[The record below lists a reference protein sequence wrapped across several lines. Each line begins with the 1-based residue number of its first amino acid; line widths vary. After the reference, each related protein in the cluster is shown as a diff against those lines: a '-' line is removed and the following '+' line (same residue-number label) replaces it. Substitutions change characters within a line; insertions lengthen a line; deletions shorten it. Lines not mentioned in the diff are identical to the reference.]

1 MFLNMFKTL
10 KFIIKHPL
18 NKDNKIK
25 SIINFFR
32 WQLGSRILKKPVI
45 VNFVNQSRLIVKKSM
60 TGATGNIYTGLHEF
74 EDMSFV
80 LHLLR
85 KDEVML
91 DIGANI
97 GSYTIL
103 AGAVIGA
110 KIFSFEPIPDTFRC
124 LIDNVNINGI
134 YEKVKCYNIG
144 LADKNGILK
153 FTSNLGT
160 NNHVVFNTSSI
171 KNIDIIDVPVRKLD
185 TIVSGCDPLLIKID
199 VEGFELQVLKGADEI
214 LKSKSLLAVIIETFG
229 KNNLDKQMSKYGFKP
244 FTYNPFNREIS
255 PFDSKKVA
263 SNNTIY
269 IFIKNIEKVN
279 ERIKSATKFLI
290 NDKEI

>member
-45 VNFVNQSRLIVKKSM
+45 INFVNRSRLIVEKGM

-85 KDEVML
+85 KDDLML

-103 AGAVIGA
+103 AGAEVGA
-110 KIFSFEPIPDTFRC
+110 KCFAFEPIPETFRC

-153 FTSNLGT
+153 FTSNLNT
-160 NNHVVFNTSSI
+160 TNHVVFNTSSI
-171 KNIDIIDVPVRKLD
+171 KNVDIIDVPVRKLD

-244 FTYNPFNREIS
+244 FTYNPFNREVS
-255 PFDSKKVA
+255 PFDSKKVT

-269 IFIKNIEKVN
+269 IKNIEKVN

>member
-10 KFIIKHPL
+10 IFIIKHPL

-45 VNFVNQSRLIVKKSM
+45 INFVNRSRLIVEKGM

-85 KDEVML
+85 KDDLML

-103 AGAVIGA
+103 AGAEVGA
-110 KIFSFEPIPDTFRC
+110 KCFAFEPIPETFRC
-124 LIDNVNINGI
+124 LVDNVNINGI

-153 FTSNLGT
+153 FTSNLNT
-160 NNHVVFNTSSI
+160 TNHVVFNTSSI
-171 KNIDIIDVPVRKLD
+171 KNVDIIDVPVRKLD

-244 FTYNPFNREIS
+244 FTYNPFNREVS
-255 PFDSKKVA
+255 PFDSKKVT

-269 IFIKNIEKVN
+269 IKNIEKVN

>member
-25 SIINFFR
+25 SILNFFR

-60 TGATGNIYTGLHEF
+60 TGATGNIYIGLHEF
-74 EDMSFV
+74 EDMFFV

-110 KIFSFEPIPDTFRC
+110 KIFSFEPIPETFRC

-160 NNHVVFNTSSI
+160 TNHVVFNTSSI

-244 FTYNPFNREIS
+244 FMYNPFNREIS

-269 IFIKNIEKVN
+269 IKNVEKVN

>member
-1 MFLNMFKTL
+1 MLLKMLRTL

-18 NKDNKIK
+18 NRDNKIK
-25 SIINFFR
+25 SIIKYFR
-32 WQLGSRILKKPVI
+32 WQLGIRMLKKPVI
-45 VNFVNQSRLIVKKSM
+45 VNFVNQSRLIVKKGM
-60 TGATGNIYTGLHEF
+60 TGATGNIYTGLQEF

-85 KDEVML
+85 KDDVMI

-110 KIFSFEPIPDTFRC
+110 KTFSFEPIPETFRC

-134 YEKVKCYNIG
+134 FNKVKCYNIG
-144 LADKNGILK
+144 IADKNGILK
-153 FTSNLGT
+153 FTSNLDT
-160 NNHVVFNTSSI
+160 TNHVIINDSFI
-171 KNIDIIDVPVRKLD
+171 KNIDNIIDVPVRKLD
-185 TIVSGCDPLLIKID
+185 TIISGCNPLLIKID

-214 LKSKSLLAVIIETFG
+214 LKSKSLLAVIIETFS
-229 KNNLDKQMSKYGFKP
+229 KNNMNKQMSKYGFKP
-244 FTYNPFNREIS
+244 FMYNSFNRKIL
-255 PFDSKKVA
+255 PFDSKIST

-269 IFIKNIEKVN
+269 IKDIEKVK
-279 ERIKSATKFLI
+279 ERIKSAPKFLI
-290 NDKEI
+290 DYKKI

>member
-25 SIINFFR
+25 NIINFFR

-45 VNFVNQSRLIVKKSM
+45 INFVNRSRLIVEKGM

-74 EDMSFV
+74 EGMSFV

-103 AGAVIGA
+103 AGAVVGA
-110 KIFSFEPIPDTFRC
+110 KCFAFEPIPETFRW

-134 YEKVKCYNIG
+134 YEKVKCYNMG

-160 NNHVVFNTSSI
+160 TNHVVFNTSSI

-269 IFIKNIEKVN
+269 IKNIEKVN

>member
-25 SIINFFR
+25 NIINFFR

-45 VNFVNQSRLIVKKSM
+45 INFVNRSRLIVEKGM

-74 EDMSFV
+74 EGMSFV

-103 AGAVIGA
+103 AGAVVGA
-110 KIFSFEPIPDTFRC
+110 KCFAFEPIPETFRC

-134 YEKVKCYNIG
+134 YDKVKCYNIG

-160 NNHVVFNTSSI
+160 NNHVIFNNSSI
-171 KNIDIIDVPVRKLD
+171 KNIEIIDVPVRKLD

-199 VEGFELQVLKGADEI
+199 VEGLELQVLKGADEI

-269 IFIKNIEKVN
+269 IKNIEKVN

>member
-1 MFLNMFKTL
+1 VL
-10 KFIIKHPL
+10 KFIINHPL
-18 NKDNKIK
+18 NKDKKIK

-45 VNFVNQSRLIVKKSM
+45 INFVNRSRLIVEKGM
-60 TGATGNIYTGLHEF
+60 TGATGNIYIGLHEF
-74 EDMSFV
+74 EGMSFV

-85 KDEVML
+85 KDDLML

-103 AGAVIGA
+103 AGAVVGA
-110 KIFSFEPIPDTFRC
+110 KCFAFEPIPDTFRY

-144 LADKNGILK
+144 LANKNGILK
-153 FTSNLGT
+153 FTSNLDDK
-160 NNHVVFNTSSI
+160 NHVVCNTSSI
-171 KNIDIIDVPVRKLD
+171 KNIDIIDVPVKKLD

-255 PFDSKKVA
+255 PFDSKKVT

-269 IFIKNIEKVN
+269 IKNIEKVN
-279 ERIKSATKFLI
+279 ERIRSSPKFLI
-290 NDKEI
+290 NGKKI

>member
-1 MFLNMFKTL
+1 MLLNMFRTL

-18 NKDNKIK
+18 NKGKKIE
-25 SIINFFR
+25 SVLNFFR
-32 WQLGSRILKKPVI
+32 WQLGSRFIKKPIVI
-45 VNFVNQSRLIVKKSM
+45 NFVNQSRLIVKKGM

-85 KDEVML
+85 KDDVMI

-110 KIFSFEPIPDTFRC
+110 KIFSFEPIPETFRC
-124 LIDNVNINGI
+124 LMDNVNINAI
-134 YEKVKCYNIG
+134 YKKVKCYNIG

-153 FTSNLGT
+153 FTSNLDT
-160 NNHVVFNTSSI
+160 TNHVVFNTSSI
-171 KNIDIIDVPVRKLD
+171 KNIDNIIDVPVRKLD
-185 TIVSGCDPLLIKID
+185 TIISGCKPLLIKID

-214 LKSKSLLAVIIETFG
+214 LKSKSLLAVIIETCG

-244 FTYNPFNREIS
+244 FAYNPFNREIS
-255 PFDSKKVA
+255 PFDSKKVT

-269 IFIKNIEKVN
+269 VKDIEKVN
-279 ERIKSATKFLI
+279 ERIKSAPKTLI